1 MHVDTEKQLVTVF
14 FKNEKFQIAPGD
26 YTTEQLIALFPIEP
40 GYLLN
45 LKEDGELVTLKP
57 GQKTIVKN
65 GMHFYSQVPGG
76 GSS

>member
-1 MHVDTEKQLVTVF
+1 M
-14 FKNEKFQIAPGD
+14 
-26 YTTEQLIALFPIEP
+26 FPIEA

-45 LKEDGELVTLKP
+45 LKTEDGELVTLKP
-57 GQKTIVKN
+57 GQKILVKN